1 MNPWLEWGIPVIT
14 WLQSLGDWL
23 IGPMNFFTFLGYE
36 EFFLLM
42 MPAIL
47 WCFDVKLGFR
57 IGLIMLTSSG
67 INGALKFAF
76 GFPRPYWVS
85 TKVRVLKAANGF
97 GLPSGHAQTSLAIW
111 GRLAAGIGRGWGY
124 VAFGLLI
131 FLISIS
137 RLFLAVHFPTDT
149 LAGWLVGGL
158 LLAGFLLWEKPVSK
172 WLRRLP
178 TNGQILAALLASLL
192 LLSLVLAVFTITAGR
207 PVPSTWVATAASAIP
222 EAEPI
227 NPRNISDIISA
238 TGTLFGFGAGGALLF
253 SWGRFDAR
261 GPWSKRALRYIVGA
275 VGIAALYFGLK
286 LIFPSD
292 DTLLAQFLRYIRY
305 AVVGF
310 YATYLAPRLFVA
322 LRLA

>member
-14 WLQSLGDWL
+14 WLQNLGDWL
-23 IGPMNFFTFLGYE
+23 IGPMNFFTFLGEE

-47 WCFDVKLGFR
+47 WCFDVRLGFHV
-57 IGLIMLTSSG
+57 GLIMLASSG
-67 INGALKFAF
+67 INSAFKLVF

-85 TKVRVLKAANGF
+85 TQVRALKSANGF

-124 VAFGLLI
+124 IALGLLI

-149 LAGWLVGGL
+149 LVGWLIGGSLLACFL
-158 LLAGFLLWEKPVSK
+158 LLEKPVCER
-172 WLRRLP
+172 LRRLP
-178 TNGQILAALLASLL
+178 TSTQILGALLASLL
-192 LLSLVLAVFTITAGR
+192 LLSLGLVVFAATSGR
-207 PVPSTWVATAASAIP
+207 PIPSTWVVNAAAAIP
-222 EAEPI
+222 ESEPI
-227 NPRNISDIISA
+227 NPRDLSGIIAA
-238 TGTLFGFGAGGALLF
+238 TGTLFGIGAGGVLLF

-261 GPWSKRALRYIVGA
+261 GPWSRRALRYIVGA

-286 LIFPSD
+286 LFFPSG
-292 DTLLAQFLRYIRY
+292 DTLLAQTLRYVRY

-310 YATYLAPRLFVA
+310 WAAYLAPRLFVA